1 MNKFNEAVSL
11 KHKPPPL
18 LQPRGSVLYV
28 YVCVIYRY
36 RTWIPPPWLT
46 GLCRAAVAAAG
57 VEAGCACTRAGKLNR
72 KHVVEIRGKCLQ

>member
-11 KHKPPPL
+11 KHKPPPPSYNL
-18 LQPRGSVLYV
+18 EGVYV